1 MPGMKRALMAVAV
14 AWCLATP
21 AAADDDFVPEASE
34 ALRSLLSLLEGI
46 IESVPQYELPEVLE
60 NGDIIIR
67 RVPVEPEEP
76 PEKAEEEEA
85 ATVEDI

>member
-1 MPGMKRALMAVAV
+1 MKRPLLAVAV

-21 AAADDDFVPEASE
+21 AAADDDLVPEATE
-34 ALRSLLSLLEGI
+34 ALRGLLTLLEGI

-67 RVPVEPEEP
+67 RVPAEPEEAP
-76 PEKAEEEEA
+76 GEEETTEQA
-85 ATVEDI
+85 EDI

>member
-1 MPGMKRALMAVAV
+1 MAVTA

-21 AAADDDFVPEASE
+21 AAANDGLVPEASE
-34 ALRSLLSLLEGI
+34 ALRGLLTLLEGI

-67 RVPVEPEEP
+67 RVPEEPEEAP
-76 PEKAEEEEA
+76 GEEETTEQA
-85 ATVEDI
+85 EDI

>member
-1 MPGMKRALMAVAV
+1 MPGMKRTLMAVVA

-21 AAADDDFVPEASE
+21 ATADDDLVPEATE
-34 ALRSLLSLLEGI
+34 ALRGLLTLLEGI

-67 RVPVEPEEP
+67 RVPAEPEEA
-76 PEKAEEEEA
+76 PE
-85 ATVEDI
+85 EDETESSKDI

>member
-1 MPGMKRALMAVAV
+1 MPGLKRVLAASAT

-21 AAADDDFVPEASE
+21 VAADDGLLPDASE
-34 ALRSLLSLLEGI
+34 ALESLLMLLEGI

-67 RVPVEPEEP
+67 RVPEEPEVSP
-76 PEKAEEEEA
+76 EEEE
-85 ATVEDI
+85 TEPVEDI

>member
-1 MPGMKRALMAVAV
+1 MKRTLMAVVA

-21 AAADDDFVPEASE
+21 ATADDDLVPEAKE
-34 ALRSLLSLLEGI
+34 ALRGLLTLLEGI

-67 RVPVEPEEP
+67 RVPAEPEEA
-76 PEKAEEEEA
+76 PE
-85 ATVEDI
+85 EDETESSKDI